1 MNSMMDQRSQLAI
14 WLDATERYL
23 VCRTLSKWLPLYV
36 VAEYPK
42 SGGTWLCQMLA
53 AALEV
58 PFPRNRRIRYTSCV
72 VHGHY
77 VYSDGL
83 FSKRPSHAIC
93 MIRDG
98 RDIMVSL
105 YFHSLF
111 ENERTSPHVV
121 RRTRS
126 ALAFQD
132 CEDVSENLPKFIEY
146 VFDRQRKSRSPFQ
159 FTWPQ
164 FVRSWSGRDVGFVKY
179 EELIHDTLGVLR
191 ETVERIATKPINSNR
206 LQEIVDEFSF
216 AKQASR
222 EPGVEKRNSFLRKGV
237 AGDWQNNF
245 SIEARRVFDELAG
258 EELILLGY
266 ESNRSWVDATSNST
280 SVRA

>member
-1 MNSMMDQRSQLAI
+1 MNSMMDQRSQPAI
-14 WLDATERYL
+14 WWDATERYL
-23 VCRTLSKWLPLYV
+23 VCRTLSKWLPLYIV
-36 VAEYPK
+36 SEYPK
-42 SGGTWLCQMLA
+42 SGGTWLSQMLA
-53 AALEV
+53 AALEI

-77 VYSDGL
+77 LYSNGL
-83 FSKRPSHAIC
+83 SHAIC

-98 RDIMVSL
+98 RDVMVSL

-111 ENERTSPHVV
+111 ENERSSPHVV

-126 ALAFQD
+126 ALAFRD
-132 CEDVSENLPKFIEY
+132 DEDLSKNLPKFIEY
-146 VFDRQRKSRSPFQ
+146 VFHRQRKSRSPFQ

-164 FVRSWSGRDVGFVKY
+164 FVRSWSGRDVCFVRY
-179 EELIHDTLGVLR
+179 EELIDDTLGVLQD
-191 ETVERIATKPINSNR
+191 TVKRIATRSINSDR
-206 LQEIVDEFSF
+206 LQAIVDEFSF

-222 EPGVEKRNSFLRKGV
+222 KPGDENRHSFLRKGV
-237 AGDWQNNF
+237 VGDWQNYF
-245 SIEARRVFDELAG
+245 SMEARKIFDELAG

-266 ESNRSWVDATSNST
+266 ESDRSWVETAANSK

>member
-1 MNSMMDQRSQLAI
+1 
-14 WLDATERYL
+14 
-23 VCRTLSKWLPLYV
+23 
-36 VAEYPK
+36 
-42 SGGTWLCQMLA
+42 
-53 AALEV
+53 
-58 PFPRNRRIRYTSCV
+58 
-72 VHGHY
+72 
-77 VYSDGL
+77 
-83 FSKRPSHAIC
+83 

-126 ALAFQD
+126 ALAFRD
-132 CEDVSENLPKFIEY
+132 CQDVSENLPKFIEY
-146 VFDRQRKSRSPFQ
+146 IFDRQRNSRSPFQ

-164 FVRSWSGRDVGFVKY
+164 FVRSWSGRDVCFVKY

-191 ETVERIATKPINSNR
+191 GTVERIANKPINSNR

-266 ESNRSWVDATSNST
+266 ESNRSWVDAISNSR